1 MNATKPPEAPNAAST
16 EPGAPATPDMVEWI
30 LEAGL
35 RLLEEEGPPGLTV
48 QRLAERAG
56 VAVGSLYRY
65 FKSKDAIIEAV
76 YRRQLDES
84 LDMIES
90 RQDEIADLPMEESVR
105 LSMVHAVERHR
116 RLHRLHPKFFEDNA
130 ARLSISTYNP
140 EAAARGRKLTMDAI
154 ERRRHEVRDDVDVD
168 MACFM
173 VLEGVNAILRAAVE
187 SRPDI
192 LQHPDFAEELVRL
205 FTRYLIK
212 DPGE

>member
-1 MNATKPPEAPNAAST
+1 MNSPNPTNPPEDPK
-16 EPGAPATPDMVEWI
+16 PDPSAQSSPEMVEWI

-35 RLLEEEGPPGLTV
+35 LLLEEEGPPGLTV

-76 YRRQLDES
+76 YRRQLDAA

-90 RQDEIADLPMEESVR
+90 RQDEIAKLPMEESVR
-105 LSMVHAVERHR
+105 LSMVHAVQRHR

-140 EAAARGRKLTMDAI
+140 EAAERGRKLTMDAI

-173 VLEGVNAILRAAVE
+173 VQEGVNAILRAAVE

-192 LQHPDFAEELVRL
+192 LENPDFPEELVRL
-205 FTRYLIK
+205 FTRYLVK
-212 DPGE
+212 DSTG